1 MLKSI
6 PTEISHL
13 KVFRLANQSSLSEF
27 LQAQSIDEQGAHEIR
42 MLLQAL
48 GMGDSPEELCDAPF
62 RPKLRLRKSGHRT
75 RFSDGSFPVFYS
87 SLDPETAEAEIQHWF
102 PIFVGRPTRRRT
114 AYFSR
119 FACDFN
125 GTTKDLRS
133 KKDKWP
139 KLLHD
144 SDYRFCNRLGAEAV
158 QLGLDGLLTPS
169 ARRKSGTNLP
179 VFTRKSISNPG
190 ESVLLAITYDP
201 ATENV
206 SLRTL
211 AKIDH

>member
-6 PTEISHL
+6 PTETSHL
-13 KVFRLANQSSLSEF
+13 RVFRLASQSSLSEF
-27 LQAQSIDEQGAHEIR
+27 LQAQGVDELGAYEIR
-42 MLLQAL
+42 MLLQSR

-62 RPKLRLRKSGHRT
+62 RPKPMLRKSGHRT
-75 RFSDGSFPVFYS
+75 RFSDGSFLVFYS
-87 SLDPETAEAEIQHWF
+87 SLDPETTEAEIRHWF
-102 PIFVGRPTRRRT
+102 PTIVGRPTQQRT

-133 KKDKWP
+133 KKNKWP
-139 KLLHD
+139 KLLHN
-144 SDYRFCNRLGAEAV
+144 SDYQFCNRLGSEAV

-206 SLRTL
+206 SFS
-211 AKIDH
+211 IV